1 MLILLVDNSIEMA
14 TMLQQMLELEGHQAI
29 VGRNGR
35 EGLELLEQSDSLP
48 DMILSDLAM
57 QEMDGFEFLAHVR
70 QTPEW
75 AHLTFIAVSGNIA
88 EAERAVDLGANDYL
102 DKPFRI
108 NKLRDILKKW
118 QPQL

>member
-1 MLILLVDNSIEMA
+1 MLILLVDNSVEMA
-14 TMLQQMLELEGHQAI
+14 TMLQQMLELEGHDVI

-35 EGLELLEQSDSLP
+35 EGVQWLEQVDTLP

-57 QEMDGFEFLAHVR
+57 QEMDGFEFLAQVR

-75 AHLTFIAVSGNIA
+75 AHLTFIAVSGNII
-88 EAERAVDLGANDYL
+88 EAERAVAQGANDYL

>member
-14 TMLQQMLELEGHQAI
+14 TMLQQMLELEGHEVL
-29 VGRNGR
+29 VGRSGR
-35 EGLELLEQSDSLP
+35 EGLRLLQENSALP

-57 QEMDGFEFLAHVR
+57 QDMDGFEFLAHVR
-70 QTPEW
+70 QHPSW
-75 AHLTFIAVSGNIA
+75 MPLIFIAVSGNLA

-108 NKLRDILKKW
+108 QKLRELLKKW
-118 QPQL
+118 QPTQ